1 MQNENI
7 ATMNSAELEQYIEF
21 LVDRHRRQLKTLKAL
36 QRAREAEESLASGA
50 RAGRGPGMGA
60 MRWHA

>member
-21 LVDRHRRQLKTLKAL
+21 LVDRHRRQLKTLRAL
-36 QRAREAEESLASGA
+36 QRAREAEESLASGEQN
-50 RAGRGPGMGA
+50 
-60 MRWHA
+60 